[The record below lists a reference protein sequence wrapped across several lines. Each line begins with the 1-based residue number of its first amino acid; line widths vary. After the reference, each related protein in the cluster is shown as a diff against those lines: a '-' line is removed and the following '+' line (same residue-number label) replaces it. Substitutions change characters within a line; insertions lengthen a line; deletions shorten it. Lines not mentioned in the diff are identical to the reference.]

1 MEETVLSHSV
11 ELGEDHPQGVTI
23 KTAAKMT
30 NKFSVSIPNL
40 IFQRFYVYDSGLIIC
55 DEVFQGSRFIRSNR
69 EINLENDVATF

>member
-55 DEVFQGSRFIRSNR
+55 D
-69 EINLENDVATF
+69 